1 MIHRGLV
8 SALLIPAMLA
18 AAACAQQPT
27 DRSPAAPENTTSEE
41 TSALTLDKLLAN
53 MEAARKKLADSRYKT
68 FRAKVAKVHY
78 VEVIDDTETYTGM
91 LEFKIP
97 RLLRLSL
104 KREGTDDETVAV
116 VGKKYGWLYYPR
128 RKQAERVTLPPVE
141 EQKKSANPL
150 EYGLARSIY
159 GLRDAYLL
167 QMQAAEKAGEV
178 EAIPLVL
185 TPRGGET
192 YDAGKIIFWIDPKTW
207 LPVQVRQYLSNNE
220 IVDTYT
226 FTEVEINV
234 KIKDSVF
241 EFDPPRGVDV
251 IDHDEN

>member
-1 MIHRGLV
+1 MRYRYPIC
-8 SALLIPAMLA
+8 ALTALTMLA
-18 AAACAQQPT
+18 ATACAQQPPAR
-27 DRSPAAPENTTSEE
+27 DPAPSPVAKAVKP
-41 TSALTLDKLLAN
+41 AGLTLDTLLAN
-53 MEAARKKLADSRYKT
+53 MEAARRKLAESEHKT
-68 FRAKVAKVHY
+68 FRAKVTKTHY
-78 VEVIDDTETYTGM
+78 VDFIEDTETYTGK
-91 LEFKIP
+91 LEFKMP

-104 KREGTDDETVAV
+104 KREGTDDETVAI
-116 VGKKYGWLYYPR
+116 VGEKYGWLYHPEREY
-128 RKQAERVTLPPVE
+128 AERVTLPPVE

-167 QMQAAEKAGEV
+167 QMQAPEKAADV

-192 YDAGKIIFWIDPKTW
+192 YDEGRMIFWIDPKTW

-226 FTEVEINV
+226 LTNVEIDV
-234 KIKDSVF
+234 KIKNSVF
-241 EFDPPRGVDV
+241 DFDPPRGVDV
-251 IDHDEN
+251 HDLDEN

>member
-1 MIHRGLV
+1 MRYRYPICVLT
-8 SALLIPAMLA
+8 ALTMLA
-18 AAACAQQPT
+18 ATACAQQPPAR
-27 DRSPAAPENTTSEE
+27 DPAPSPAAKAVKPSG
-41 TSALTLDKLLAN
+41 LTLDKLLAN
-53 MEAARKKLADSRYKT
+53 MEAARQQLAESKHKT
-68 FRAKVAKVHY
+68 FRAKITKTHHVVY
-78 VEVIDDTETYTGM
+78 IDDTETYTGK
-91 LEFKIP
+91 LEFKMP

-104 KREGTDDETVAV
+104 KRDGTDDETVAI
-116 VGKKYGWLYYPR
+116 VGEKYGWLYDTEKKDGTR
-128 RKQAERVTLPPVE
+128 MTLPPVE

-150 EYGLARSIY
+150 EYGLAKSIH

-167 QMQAAEKAGEV
+167 QMQAPEKAGDV

-192 YDAGKIIFWIDPKTW
+192 YDEGKTIFWIDPKTW

-226 FTEVEINV
+226 LTDVEMNV

-241 EFDPPRGVDV
+241 EPPRGVDFV
-251 IDHDEN
+251 DLDEN